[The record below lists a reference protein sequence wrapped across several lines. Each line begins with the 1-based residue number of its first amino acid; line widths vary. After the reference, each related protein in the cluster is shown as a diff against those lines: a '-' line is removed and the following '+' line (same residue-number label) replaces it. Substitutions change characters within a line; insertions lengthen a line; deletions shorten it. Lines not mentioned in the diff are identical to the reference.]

1 MTKDELLK
9 RLSGIEW
16 NDWEVKEAAHAVPK
30 SAYESVSAFAN
41 TAGGYLVFGVKQ
53 TGLQFEVKGVIEVE
67 KVHSDFVNTLNGA
80 EKLSKII
87 DATCDHLDCNGDKVL
102 VFYIPEAHRYE
113 KPVFLNGDMTKAFV
127 RRGGADLRCS
137 EKHLKDFLRDADTVS
152 YDSQVIEHLNLGT
165 CFNAGSVSWYRSVFA
180 TKGQKYD
187 PSASDSDFLHSKGF
201 VRERDGKHFA
211 TRAAILLFGSE
222 AAVRQTLGRPLVMC
236 YKLSTN
242 RDDPQPEERWL
253 DRIVLEENL
262 VESWLAINEWYLRHA
277 EKPFS
282 LDSKTLQRI
291 DAPPDQEAFREAAVN
306 LLIHQ
311 DYSDQARIPT
321 IKFFRNAAVFHN
333 PGHAFASDAELLTA
347 GDKEVRNQLIRT
359 AFRMVGF
366 GEQGGTG
373 IPAMMRGWQQLG
385 YLPPR
390 IRNDKEQ
397 RSFEVT
403 MLRELLLSDEQL
415 YFQASLGVSLTNE
428 EARLFAY
435 ACRQQQVSD
444 VEAKTVLSLPT
455 LEARKIL
462 DKLVVQ
468 ALLTVVPSGSHWLVA
483 DHLRDRFAE
492 LGKPAEEPSLV
503 TDQVGKKPASL
514 VTDQVQPKRTPLSG
528 LTETQ
533 IRILEL
539 CAAPRGI
546 ADILENIK
554 VTNRTFFRRTHL
566 NPLIEGGILQLQY
579 PDNPRHPR
587 QAYLLTEAGLRLLE
601 NRRARQKD
609 QEDTK

>member
-1 MTKDELLK
+1 MTKEELLN

-16 NDWEVKEAAHAVPK
+16 NDWEVKEAARDVPNN
-30 SAYESVSAFAN
+30 AYETVSAFAN
-41 TAGGYLVFGVKQ
+41 TAGGYLVFGVKEADG
-53 TGLQFEVKGVIEVE
+53 TFEVAGVVEVD
-67 KVHSDFVNTLNGA
+67 KVQSAFLNTLRSGQ
-80 EKLSKII
+80 KLSKIVDVNEMLI
-87 DATCDHLDCNGDKVL
+87 DCDGAAAL
-102 VFYIPEAHRYE
+102 VFYVPEVHRRD
-113 KPVFLNGDMTKAFV
+113 KPVFLNGDLRKSFV
-127 RRGGADLRCS
+127 RRGSSDQHCTPDQIRA
-137 EKHLKDFLRDADTVS
+137 FLRDADIVP
-152 YDSQVIEHLNLGT
+152 YDCHILADLNLET
-165 CFNAGSVSWYRSVFA
+165 CFSGSSIAWYRSVFA

-187 PSASDSDFLHSKGF
+187 QTASHLEFLHSKGF
-201 VRERDGKHFA
+201 IRERDGRHFA
-211 TRAAILLFGSE
+211 TRASILLFGSE

-242 RDDPQPEERWL
+242 RDDPQPQERWL
-253 DRIVLEENL
+253 DRIVLEGNL
-262 VESWLAINEWYLRHA
+262 VETWQTINEWYLRHA

-282 LDSKTLQRI
+282 LDLKTLQRV

-311 DYSDQARIPT
+311 DYSDQTRIPT

-333 PGHAFASDAELLTA
+333 PGHAFASDAELLTP

-373 IPAMMRGWQQLG
+373 IPAMMREWQQLG

-415 YFQASLGVSLTNE
+415 YFQGSLGVSLTIE

-435 ACRQQQVSD
+435 ACRQQQVSE

-455 LEARKIL
+455 VEARKL
-462 DKLVVQ
+462 LEKLVVQ
-468 ALLTVVPSGSHWLVA
+468 ALLTLAPGRSHWLLA
-483 DHLRDRFAE
+483 EHLRERFTK
-492 LGKPAEEPSLV
+492 LDNPAAEPSLV
-503 TDQVGKKPASL
+503 TDQAGTQPTNL
-514 VTDQVQPKRTPLSG
+514 VTDQVQPKRAFLSG

-539 CAAPRGI
+539 CAAPRSI
-546 ADILENIK
+546 ADLLENLK

-566 NPLIEGGILQLQY
+566 NPLIEGGILQLRY

-587 QAYLLTEAGLRLLE
+587 QAYLLTESGLRLLE

-609 QEDTK
+609 QENT